1 MKDILDH
8 NILQIEIK
16 SALQIIIDP
25 YMSSYSSPS
34 KQPGTPFH
42 TLFLKVLEL
51 QCQHWRTR
59 FSLRHYPLHSKKEH
73 KIP

>member
-8 NILQIEIK
+8 NILQIEII
-16 SALQIIIDP
+16 SALQII
-25 YMSSYSSPS
+25 MSSYSSPS

-42 TLFLKVLEL
+42 TLFMKVLEL
-51 QCQHWRTR
+51 RCQHWKTH
-59 FSLRHYPLHSKKEH
+59 FSLRHHLLHSKKEP